1 MQFIIT
7 INGKET
13 LVDEHPETALLDV
26 LRRQNIYSVRCGCE
40 TANCGF
46 CTVWLDGKPV
56 LSCSVPV
63 FRADRHEVTT
73 VEGVRDEAESFVELL
88 AKEGADQCGYCAP
101 GLIMTV
107 LALKRSGLPRDD
119 ESIRH
124 YLNGNL
130 CRCSGYESQMR
141 AIRQFLK
148 D

>member
-1 MQFIIT
+1 MQFTIT
-7 INGKET
+7 INGKKTVVE
-13 LVDEHPETALLDV
+13 ERPETSLLDA
-26 LRRQNIYSVRCGCE
+26 LRRQNLYSVRRGCE
-40 TANCGF
+40 TANCGI
-46 CTVWLDGKPV
+46 CTVWLDGTPV

-63 FRADRHEVTT
+63 IRADQREVTT
-73 VEGVRDEAESFVELL
+73 VEGVREEAEPLVELL
-88 AKEGADQCGYCAP
+88 SKEGADQCGYCAP

-148 D
+148 E